1 MKISARLVIFS
12 VLDLSTVNA
21 IDFGRGQPNRPRGR
35 CKSSRNGIYRV
46 HLHLLWRQSDQLTVF
61 RNPPFLGV
69 YFGWRDL
76 GFNLIRLPVAWGHIQ
91 DGCNGPLNGTTLA
104 GLDNLVNTIT
114 GNGSTVISDIH
125 SYARYYCAVIGQ
137 TLLNLPGAPQKVTDD
152 HFVNL
157 WMKLASHYKDKT

>member
-1 MKISARLVIFS
+1 MQVFSERHIPSSPPPPVAAIRPANRISI
-12 VLDLSTVNA
+12 
-21 IDFGRGQPNRPRGR
+21 
-35 CKSSRNGIYRV
+35 
-46 HLHLLWRQSDQLTVF
+46 
-61 RNPPFLGV
+61 PPFLGV